1 MNFIDI
7 FIAAAFLVF
16 GWIGFRRGILRTVLS
31 IVGLLVG
38 GAAGAIATPSIQ
50 SLISSSSFGFK
61 PTIGLTTII
70 LGASLGMFL
79 FGILGSFLRVVLLPL
94 PFMKTID
101 SLIGFGLAIV
111 AVASI
116 SSTLSSAAQVIP
128 NKTVN
133 NLFSQSQLISQIE
146 QYLPDRFKNAAQKIQ
161 NVITDSPLPEVF
173 RSLVESRIAPSQL
186 AEDVNVPEIVNQSV
200 ASTVRIDGIAESCSA
215 AMVGTGFIIS
225 PERVI
230 TNAHV
235 VAGVKDPV
243 VTLSNTK
250 IQLGGKVIAIDRKKD
265 VAVVYVPGLNGDE
278 LTFIGPATP
287 NEIGFVVG
295 YPNGGSLSTTAVS
308 VSSEFES
315 FGTDIDGNGETKR
328 DVIVFGGDVRPGN
341 SGGPLLNQQGQVLG
355 VVFAADAQ
363 NKNTGYAISPGEVIK
378 FITDAKSKTEQI
390 STGDCAKTRS

>member
-31 IVGLLVG
+31 IIGLVVG

-50 SLISSSSFGFK
+50 SLISSSAFGFK

-79 FGILGSFLRVVLLPL
+79 FGILGSFLRVVLLPF
-94 PFMKTID
+94 PFMKTLD
-101 SLIGFGLAIV
+101 SLIGFVLAIV

-133 NLFSQSQLISQIE
+133 NLFAESQLITQVNN
-146 QYLPDRFKNAAQKIQ
+146 YLPDRFKNAAQKIQ

-186 AEDVNVPEIVNQSV
+186 AEEVNVPEIVNRAV
-200 ASTVRIDGIAESCSA
+200 ASTVRVDGVSEKCSA
-215 AMVGTGFIIS
+215 AMVGTGFIVS
-225 PERVI
+225 NERVI

-243 VTLSNTK
+243 ITPSKTK
-250 IQLGGKVIAIDRKKD
+250 TSLVGKVIAIDRKKD
-265 VAVVYVPGLNGDE
+265 IAVIYVPGLSADK
-278 LTFIGPATP
+278 LTFIGPTTP

-295 YPNGGSLSTTAVS
+295 YPNGGGLRINAVA

-315 FGTDIDGNGETKR
+315 IGTDIDGNGETKR

-341 SGGPLLNQQGQVLG
+341 SGGPLLNDQGQVLG
-355 VVFAADAQ
+355 IVFAADAE
-363 NKNTGYAISPGEVIK
+363 NKNTGYALAPNEVAKIISE
-378 FITDAKSKTEQI
+378 T
-390 STGDCAKTRS
+390 STLMENIETGNCAKTS

>member
-1 MNFIDI
+1 MNFIDV

-31 IVGLLVG
+31 IIGLLVG

-50 SLISSSSFGFK
+50 SLISNNAFGFK
-61 PTIGLTTII
+61 PTIGLTSII

-79 FGILGSFLRVVLLPL
+79 FGILGSFLRVVLLPF

-101 SLIGFGLAIV
+101 SLIGFGLAII

-133 NLFSQSQLISQIE
+133 NLFSQSQFIAQIDL
-146 QYLPDRFKNAAQKIQ
+146 YLPERFKNAAQKIQ

-173 RSLVESRIAPSQL
+173 KSLVESRITPTQL
-186 AEDVNVPEIVNQSV
+186 ESDVAIPEIVTKSV

-215 AMVGTGFIIS
+215 AMVGTGFIVS

-235 VAGVKDPV
+235 VAGVIDPV
-243 VTLSNTK
+243 VTVSNSKTQLS
-250 IQLGGKVIAIDRKKD
+250 GKVIAIDRKKD
-265 VAVVYVPGLNGDE
+265 IAIIYVPGLNGE
-278 LTFIGPATP
+278 KLTFIGPATP

-295 YPNGGSLSTTAVS
+295 YPNGGNLRTSAVS

-315 FGTDIDGNGETKR
+315 IGTDIDGNGETKR

-341 SGGPLLNQQGQVLG
+341 SGGPLLNEQGQVLG
-355 VVFAADAQ
+355 VVFAADAE
-363 NKNTGYAISPGEVIK
+363 NKNTGYALAPSEV
-378 FITDAKSKTEQI
+378 AKLVSETSSVMEAI
-390 STGDCAKTRS
+390 ETGNCAKAS

>member
-7 FIAAAFLVF
+7 FITAAFLIF
-16 GWIGFRRGILRTVLS
+16 GWIGFRRGILRTILS
-31 IVGLLVG
+31 IIGLIVG

-50 SLISSSSFGFK
+50 SLISSNAFGFK
-61 PTIGLTTII
+61 PTIGLTSII

-79 FGILGSFLRVVLLPL
+79 FGILGSFLRVVLLPF

-133 NLFSQSQLISQIE
+133 NLFSQSQIISQID
-146 QYLPDRFKNAAQKIQ
+146 QYLPERFKNAAQKIQ

-173 RSLVESRIAPSQL
+173 KSLVESRITPTQL
-186 AEDVNVPEIVNQSV
+186 ESDVAIPEIVTKSV

-215 AMVGTGFIIS
+215 AMVGTGFIVS

-235 VAGVKDPV
+235 VAGVKEPV
-243 VTLSNTK
+243 ITLFNSQT
-250 IQLGGKVIAIDRKKD
+250 QLGGRVIAIDRKKD
-265 VAVVYVPGLNGDE
+265 IAIIFVPGLTGE
-278 LTFIGPATP
+278 KLTFIGPVTP

-295 YPNGGSLSTTAVS
+295 YPNGGNLRTMPVS
-308 VSSEFES
+308 VTSEFES
-315 FGTDIDGNGETKR
+315 IGTDIDGNGETRR
-328 DVIVFGGDVRPGN
+328 DVIVFGGDVKPGN
-341 SGGPLLNQQGQVLG
+341 SGGPLLNDQGQVLG
-355 VVFAADAQ
+355 VVFAADAE
-363 NKNTGYAISPGEVIK
+363 NKNTGYALAPSEVAKLVSETSSVMQAIETGE
-378 FITDAKSKTEQI
+378 
-390 STGDCAKTRS
+390 CAKVS

>member
-7 FIAAAFLVF
+7 FIAAAFLIF
-16 GWIGFRRGILRTVLS
+16 GWIGFRRGILRTILS
-31 IVGLLVG
+31 IIGLIVG

-50 SLISSSSFGFK
+50 SLISNNAFGFK
-61 PTIGLTTII
+61 PTIGLTSII

-79 FGILGSFLRVVLLPL
+79 FGVLGSFLRVVLLPF

-133 NLFSQSQLISQIE
+133 NLFSQSQLISQID
-146 QYLPDRFKNAAQKIQ
+146 QYLPARFKDAAQKIQ

-173 RSLVESRIAPSQL
+173 KSLVESRITPTQL
-186 AEDVNVPEIVNQSV
+186 ETDVAIPEIVTKSV

-215 AMVGTGFIIS
+215 AMVGTGFIVS

-235 VAGVKDPV
+235 VAGVKEPV
-243 VTLSNTK
+243 ITLFNSQT
-250 IQLGGKVIAIDRKKD
+250 QLGGRVIAIDRKKD
-265 VAVVYVPGLNGDE
+265 IAIIFVPGLTGE
-278 LTFIGPATP
+278 KLTFIGPVTP

-295 YPNGGSLSTTAVS
+295 YPNGGNLRTMPVS
-308 VSSEFES
+308 VTSEFES
-315 FGTDIDGNGETKR
+315 IGTDIDGNGETR
-328 DVIVFGGDVRPGN
+328 REVIVFGGDVKPGN
-341 SGGPLLNQQGQVLG
+341 SGGPLLNDQGQVLG
-355 VVFAADAQ
+355 VVFAADAE
-363 NKNTGYAISPGEVIK
+363 NKNTGYALAPSEVAKLVSETSSVMQAIETGE
-378 FITDAKSKTEQI
+378 
-390 STGDCAKTRS
+390 CAKAS

>member
-1 MNFIDI
+1 MNFIYV

-31 IVGLLVG
+31 IIGLLVG

-50 SLISSSSFGFK
+50 SLISNNAFGFK
-61 PTIGLTTII
+61 PTIGLTSII

-79 FGILGSFLRVVLLPL
+79 FGILGSFLRVVLLPF

-101 SLIGFGLAIV
+101 SLIGFGLAII

-133 NLFSQSQLISQIE
+133 NLFSQSQFIAQIDL
-146 QYLPDRFKNAAQKIQ
+146 YLPERFKNAAQKIQ

-173 RSLVESRIAPSQL
+173 KSLVESRITPTQL
-186 AEDVNVPEIVNQSV
+186 ESDVAIPEIVTKSV

-215 AMVGTGFIIS
+215 AMVGTGFIVS

-235 VAGVKDPV
+235 VAGVIDPV
-243 VTLSNTK
+243 VTVSNSKTQLS
-250 IQLGGKVIAIDRKKD
+250 GKVIAIDRKKD
-265 VAVVYVPGLNGDE
+265 IAIIYVPGLNGE
-278 LTFIGPATP
+278 KLTFIGPATP

-295 YPNGGSLSTTAVS
+295 YPNGGNLRTSAVS

-315 FGTDIDGNGETKR
+315 IGTDIDGNGETKR

-341 SGGPLLNQQGQVLG
+341 SGGPLLNEQGQVLG
-355 VVFAADAQ
+355 VVFAADAE
-363 NKNTGYAISPGEVIK
+363 NKNTGYALAPSEV
-378 FITDAKSKTEQI
+378 AKLVSETSSVIQEI
-390 STGDCAKTRS
+390 ETGNCAKAS

>member
-7 FIAAAFLVF
+7 FIAAAFLIF
-16 GWIGFRRGILRTVLS
+16 GWIGFRRGILRTILS
-31 IVGLLVG
+31 IIGLIVG

-50 SLISSSSFGFK
+50 SLISSNAFGFK
-61 PTIGLTTII
+61 PTIGLTSII

-79 FGILGSFLRVVLLPL
+79 FGILGSFLRVVLLPF

-101 SLIGFGLAIV
+101 SLIGFGLAFV

-133 NLFSQSQLISQIE
+133 NLFSQSQLISQID
-146 QYLPDRFKNAAQKIQ
+146 QYLPERFKDAAQKIQ

-173 RSLVESRIAPSQL
+173 KSLVESRITPTQL
-186 AEDVNVPEIVNQSV
+186 ESDVAIPAIVTKSV

-215 AMVGTGFIIS
+215 AMVGTGFIVS

-235 VAGVKDPV
+235 VAGVKEPV
-243 VTLSNTK
+243 ITLFNSQT
-250 IQLGGKVIAIDRKKD
+250 QLGGKVIAIDRKKD
-265 VAVVYVPGLNGDE
+265 IAIIFVPGLTGE
-278 LTFIGPATP
+278 KLTFIGPVTP

-295 YPNGGSLSTTAVS
+295 YPNGGNLRTMPVS
-308 VSSEFES
+308 VTSEFES
-315 FGTDIDGNGETKR
+315 IGTDIDGNGETR
-328 DVIVFGGDVRPGN
+328 REVIVFGGDVKPGN
-341 SGGPLLNQQGQVLG
+341 SGGPLLNDQGQVLG
-355 VVFAADAQ
+355 VVFAADAE
-363 NKNTGYAISPGEVIK
+363 NKNTGYALAPSEVAKLVSETSSVMQAIETGE
-378 FITDAKSKTEQI
+378 
-390 STGDCAKTRS
+390 CAKAS

>member
-31 IVGLLVG
+31 IIGLLVG

-50 SLISSSSFGFK
+50 SLISNNAFGFK
-61 PTIGLTTII
+61 PTIGLTSII

-79 FGILGSFLRVVLLPL
+79 FGILGSFLRVVLLPF

-101 SLIGFGLAIV
+101 SLIGFGLAII

-133 NLFSQSQLISQIE
+133 NLFSQSQFIAQIDL
-146 QYLPDRFKNAAQKIQ
+146 YLPERFKNAAQKIQ

-173 RSLVESRIAPSQL
+173 KSLVESRITPTQL
-186 AEDVNVPEIVNQSV
+186 ESDVAIPEIVTKSV

-215 AMVGTGFIIS
+215 AMVGTGFIVS

-235 VAGVKDPV
+235 VAGVIDPV
-243 VTLSNTK
+243 VTVSNSKTQLS
-250 IQLGGKVIAIDRKKD
+250 GKVIAIDRKKD
-265 VAVVYVPGLNGDE
+265 IAIIYVPGLNGE
-278 LTFIGPATP
+278 KLTFIGPATP

-295 YPNGGSLSTTAVS
+295 YPNGGNLRTSAVS

-315 FGTDIDGNGETKR
+315 IGTDIDGNGETKR

-341 SGGPLLNQQGQVLG
+341 SGGPLLNEQGQVLG
-355 VVFAADAQ
+355 VVFAADAE
-363 NKNTGYAISPGEVIK
+363 NKNTGYALAPSEV
-378 FITDAKSKTEQI
+378 AKLVSETSSVMEAI
-390 STGDCAKTRS
+390 ETGNCAKAS

>member
-1 MNFIDI
+1 MNFIDV

-31 IVGLLVG
+31 IIGLLVG

-50 SLISSSSFGFK
+50 SLISNNAFGFK
-61 PTIGLTTII
+61 PTIGLTSII

-79 FGILGSFLRVVLLPL
+79 FGILGSFLRVVLLPF

-101 SLIGFGLAIV
+101 SLIGFGLAII

-133 NLFSQSQLISQIE
+133 NLFSQSQFIAQIDL
-146 QYLPDRFKNAAQKIQ
+146 YLPERFKNAAQKIQ

-173 RSLVESRIAPSQL
+173 KSLVESRITPTQL
-186 AEDVNVPEIVNQSV
+186 ESDVAIPEIVTKSV

-215 AMVGTGFIIS
+215 AMVGTGFIVS

-235 VAGVKDPV
+235 VAGVIDPV
-243 VTLSNTK
+243 VTVSNSKTQLS
-250 IQLGGKVIAIDRKKD
+250 GKVIAIDRKKD
-265 VAVVYVPGLNGDE
+265 IAIIYVPGLNGE
-278 LTFIGPATP
+278 KLTFIGPATP

-295 YPNGGSLSTTAVS
+295 YPNGGNLRTSAVS

-315 FGTDIDGNGETKR
+315 IGTDIDGNGETKR

-341 SGGPLLNQQGQVLG
+341 SGGPLLNEQGQVLG
-355 VVFAADAQ
+355 VVFAADAE
-363 NKNTGYAISPGEVIK
+363 NKNTGYALAPSEV
-378 FITDAKSKTEQI
+378 AKLVSETSSVIQEI
-390 STGDCAKTRS
+390 ETGKCAKAA

>member
-7 FIAAAFLVF
+7 FIAAAFLIF
-16 GWIGFRRGILRTVLS
+16 GWIGFRRGILRTILS
-31 IVGLLVG
+31 IIGLIVG

-50 SLISSSSFGFK
+50 SLISNNAFGFK
-61 PTIGLTTII
+61 PTIGLTSII

-79 FGILGSFLRVVLLPL
+79 FGVLGSFLRVVLLPL

-101 SLIGFGLAIV
+101 SLIGFGLAII

-133 NLFSQSQLISQIE
+133 NLFSQSQLISQID
-146 QYLPDRFKNAAQKIQ
+146 QYLPERFKDAAQKIQ

-173 RSLVESRIAPSQL
+173 KSLVESRITPTQL
-186 AEDVNVPEIVNQSV
+186 ESDVAIPEIVTKSV

-215 AMVGTGFIIS
+215 AMVGTGFIVS

-235 VAGVKDPV
+235 VAGVKEPV
-243 VTLSNTK
+243 ITLFNSQT
-250 IQLGGKVIAIDRKKD
+250 QLGGRVIAIDRKKD
-265 VAVVYVPGLNGDE
+265 IAIIFVPGLTGE
-278 LTFIGPATP
+278 KLTFIGPVTP

-295 YPNGGSLSTTAVS
+295 YPNGGNLRTMPVS
-308 VSSEFES
+308 VTSEFES
-315 FGTDIDGNGETKR
+315 IGTDIDGNGETRR
-328 DVIVFGGDVRPGN
+328 DVIVFGGDVKPGN
-341 SGGPLLNQQGQVLG
+341 SGGPLLNGQGQVLG
-355 VVFAADAQ
+355 VVFAADAE
-363 NKNTGYAISPGEVIK
+363 NKNTGYALAPSEVAKLVSETSSVMQAIETGE
-378 FITDAKSKTEQI
+378 
-390 STGDCAKTRS
+390 CAKAN

>member
-1 MNFIDI
+1 MNFIDV

-31 IVGLLVG
+31 IIGLLVG

-50 SLISSSSFGFK
+50 SLISNNAFGFK
-61 PTIGLTTII
+61 PTIGLTSII

-79 FGILGSFLRVVLLPL
+79 FGILGSFLRVVLLPF

-101 SLIGFGLAIV
+101 SLIGYGLAII

-133 NLFSQSQLISQIE
+133 NLFSQSQFIAQIDL
-146 QYLPDRFKNAAQKIQ
+146 YLPERFKNAAQKIQ

-173 RSLVESRIAPSQL
+173 KSLVESRITPTQL
-186 AEDVNVPEIVNQSV
+186 ESDVAIPEIVTKSV

-215 AMVGTGFIIS
+215 AMVGTGFIVS

-235 VAGVKDPV
+235 VAGVIDPV
-243 VTLSNTK
+243 VTVSNSKTQLS
-250 IQLGGKVIAIDRKKD
+250 GKVIAIDRKKD
-265 VAVVYVPGLNGDE
+265 IAIIYVPGLNGE
-278 LTFIGPATP
+278 KLTFIGPATP

-295 YPNGGSLSTTAVS
+295 YPNGGSLRISAVS

-315 FGTDIDGNGETKR
+315 IGTDIDGNGEVKR

-341 SGGPLLNQQGQVLG
+341 SGGPLLNEQGQVLG
-355 VVFAADAQ
+355 VVFAADAE
-363 NKNTGYAISPGEVIK
+363 NKNTGYALAPSEV
-378 FITDAKSKTEQI
+378 AKLVSETASLMQEI
-390 STGDCAKTRS
+390 ETGKCAKAA

>member
-7 FIAAAFLVF
+7 FIAAAFLIF
-16 GWIGFRRGILRTVLS
+16 GWIGFRRGILRTILS
-31 IVGLLVG
+31 IIGLIVG

-50 SLISSSSFGFK
+50 SLISNNAFGFK
-61 PTIGLTTII
+61 PTIGLTSII

-79 FGILGSFLRVVLLPL
+79 FGVLGSFLRVVLLPF

-101 SLIGFGLAIV
+101 SLIGFGLAII

-116 SSTLSSAAQVIP
+116 SSTLSSAAEVIP

-133 NLFSQSQLISQIE
+133 NLFSQSQLISQID
-146 QYLPDRFKNAAQKIQ
+146 QYLPERFKDAAQKIQ

-186 AEDVNVPEIVNQSV
+186 AEEVNVPEIVKQSV
-200 ASTVRIDGIAESCSA
+200 ASTVRIDGISEKCSA
-215 AMVGTGFIIS
+215 AMVGTGFIVS
-225 PERVI
+225 NERVI

-235 VAGVKDPV
+235 VAGVKEPV
-243 VTLSNTK
+243 VTLSGTK
-250 IQLGGKVIAIDRKKD
+250 IQLAGKVIAIDRKKD
-265 VAVVYVPGLNGDE
+265 IAVIYVPGLNGE
-278 LTFIGPATP
+278 RLTFIGPVSP

-295 YPNGGSLSTTAVS
+295 YPNGGSLRTSAVS

-315 FGTDIDGNGETKR
+315 VGTDIDGNGETKR
-328 DVIVFGGDVRPGN
+328 DVIVFGGDVKPGN

-355 VVFAADAQ
+355 VVFAADAE
-363 NKNTGYAISPGEVIK
+363 NKNTGYALAPSEVASLVSETTSRIEN
-378 FITDAKSKTEQI
+378 ID
-390 STGDCAKTRS
+390 TGNCAKAS

>member
-7 FIAAAFLVF
+7 FIAAAFLIF
-16 GWIGFRRGILRTVLS
+16 GWIGFRRGILRTILS
-31 IVGLLVG
+31 IIGLIVG

-50 SLISSSSFGFK
+50 SLISNNAFGFK
-61 PTIGLTTII
+61 PTIGLTSII

-79 FGILGSFLRVVLLPL
+79 FGVLGSFLRVVLLPL

-101 SLIGFGLAIV
+101 SLIGFVLAIV

-133 NLFSQSQLISQIE
+133 NLFSQSQIISQID
-146 QYLPDRFKNAAQKIQ
+146 QYLPERFKDAAQKIQ

-173 RSLVESRIAPSQL
+173 KSLVESRITPTQL
-186 AEDVNVPEIVNQSV
+186 ESDVAIPEIVTKSV

-215 AMVGTGFIIS
+215 AMVGTGFIVS

-235 VAGVKDPV
+235 VAGVKEPV
-243 VTLSNTK
+243 ITLFNSQT
-250 IQLGGKVIAIDRKKD
+250 QLGGRVIAIDRKKD
-265 VAVVYVPGLNGDE
+265 IAIIFVPGLTGE
-278 LTFIGPATP
+278 KLTFIGPVTP

-295 YPNGGSLSTTAVS
+295 YPNGGNLRTMPVS
-308 VSSEFES
+308 VTSEFES
-315 FGTDIDGNGETKR
+315 IGTDIDGNGETR
-328 DVIVFGGDVRPGN
+328 REVIVFGGDVKPGN
-341 SGGPLLNQQGQVLG
+341 SGGPLLNDQGQVLG
-355 VVFAADAQ
+355 VVFAADAE
-363 NKNTGYAISPGEVIK
+363 NKNTGYALAPSEVAKLVSETSSVMQAIETGE
-378 FITDAKSKTEQI
+378 
-390 STGDCAKTRS
+390 CAKAS

>member
-1 MNFIDI
+1 MNFIDV

-31 IVGLLVG
+31 IIGLLVG

-50 SLISSSSFGFK
+50 SLISNNAFGFK
-61 PTIGLTTII
+61 PTIGLTSII

-79 FGILGSFLRVVLLPL
+79 FGILGSFLRVVLLPF

-101 SLIGFGLAIV
+101 SLIGFVLAII

-133 NLFSQSQLISQIE
+133 NLFSQSQFIAQIDL
-146 QYLPDRFKNAAQKIQ
+146 YLPERFKNAAQKIQ

-173 RSLVESRIAPSQL
+173 KSLVESRITPTQL
-186 AEDVNVPEIVNQSV
+186 ESDVAIPEIVTKSV

-215 AMVGTGFIIS
+215 AMVGTGFIVS

-235 VAGVKDPV
+235 VAGVIDPV
-243 VTLSNTK
+243 VTVSNSKTQLS
-250 IQLGGKVIAIDRKKD
+250 GKVIAIDRKKD
-265 VAVVYVPGLNGDE
+265 IAIIYVPGLNGE
-278 LTFIGPATP
+278 KLTFIGPATP

-295 YPNGGSLSTTAVS
+295 YPNGGNLRTSAVS

-315 FGTDIDGNGETKR
+315 IGTDIDGNGETKR

-341 SGGPLLNQQGQVLG
+341 SGGPLLNEQGQVLG
-355 VVFAADAQ
+355 VVFAADAE
-363 NKNTGYAISPGEVIK
+363 NKNTGYALAPSEV
-378 FITDAKSKTEQI
+378 AKLVSETSSVMEAI
-390 STGDCAKTRS
+390 ETGNCAKAS

>member
-1 MNFIDI
+1 MNFVDI
-7 FIAAAFLVF
+7 FIAAAFLIF
-16 GWIGFRRGILRTVLS
+16 GWIGFRRGILRTILS
-31 IVGLLVG
+31 IIGLIVG

-50 SLISSSSFGFK
+50 SLISNNAFGFK
-61 PTIGLTTII
+61 PTIGLTSII

-79 FGILGSFLRVVLLPL
+79 FGILGSFLRVVLLPF

-133 NLFSQSQLISQIE
+133 NLFSQSQLISQID
-146 QYLPDRFKNAAQKIQ
+146 QYLPERFKDAAQKIQ

-173 RSLVESRIAPSQL
+173 KSLVESRITPTQL
-186 AEDVNVPEIVNQSV
+186 ESDVAIPEIVTKSV

-215 AMVGTGFIIS
+215 AMVGTGFIVS

-235 VAGVKDPV
+235 VAGVKEPV
-243 VTLSNTK
+243 ITLFNSQT
-250 IQLGGKVIAIDRKKD
+250 QLGGRVIAIDRKKD
-265 VAVVYVPGLNGDE
+265 IAIIFVPGLTGE
-278 LTFIGPATP
+278 KLTFIGPVTP

-295 YPNGGSLSTTAVS
+295 YPNGGNLRTMPVS
-308 VSSEFES
+308 VTSEFES
-315 FGTDIDGNGETKR
+315 IGTDIDGNGETR
-328 DVIVFGGDVRPGN
+328 REVIVFGGDVKPGN
-341 SGGPLLNQQGQVLG
+341 SGGPLLNDQGQVLG
-355 VVFAADAQ
+355 VVFAADAE
-363 NKNTGYAISPGEVIK
+363 NKNTGYALAPSEVAKLVSETSSVMQAIETGE
-378 FITDAKSKTEQI
+378 
-390 STGDCAKTRS
+390 CAKAS

>member
-7 FIAAAFLVF
+7 FIAAAFLIF
-16 GWIGFRRGILRTVLS
+16 GWIGFRRGILRTILS
-31 IVGLLVG
+31 IIGLIVG

-50 SLISSSSFGFK
+50 SLISNNAFGFK
-61 PTIGLTTII
+61 PTIGLTSII

-79 FGILGSFLRVVLLPL
+79 FGVLGSFLRVVLLPL

-133 NLFSQSQLISQIE
+133 NLFSQSQLISQID
-146 QYLPDRFKNAAQKIQ
+146 QYLPERFKDAAQKIQ

-173 RSLVESRIAPSQL
+173 KSLVESRITPTQL
-186 AEDVNVPEIVNQSV
+186 ETDVAIPEIVTQSV

-215 AMVGTGFIIS
+215 AMVGTGFIVS

-235 VAGVKDPV
+235 VAGVKEPV
-243 VTLSNTK
+243 ITLFNSQT
-250 IQLGGKVIAIDRKKD
+250 QLGGRVIAIDRKKD
-265 VAVVYVPGLNGDE
+265 IAIIFVPGLTGE
-278 LTFIGPATP
+278 KLTFIGPVTP

-295 YPNGGSLSTTAVS
+295 YPNGGNLRTMPVS
-308 VSSEFES
+308 VTSEFES
-315 FGTDIDGNGETKR
+315 IGTDIDGNGETRR
-328 DVIVFGGDVRPGN
+328 DVIVFGGDVKPGN
-341 SGGPLLNQQGQVLG
+341 SGGPLLNDQGQVLG
-355 VVFAADAQ
+355 VVFAADAE
-363 NKNTGYAISPGEVIK
+363 NKNTGYALAPSEVAKLVSETSSVMQAIETGE
-378 FITDAKSKTEQI
+378 
-390 STGDCAKTRS
+390 CAKAS

>member
-1 MNFIDI
+1 MNFLDI

-31 IVGLLVG
+31 IIGLVVG

-50 SLISSSSFGFK
+50 SLISSSTFGFK

-79 FGILGSFLRVVLLPL
+79 FGVLGSFLRVVLLPF

-101 SLIGFGLAIV
+101 SLIGFVLAIV

-133 NLFSQSQLISQIE
+133 NLFENSQLISQID

-161 NVITDSPLPEVF
+161 NVITNSPLPGVF
-173 RSLVESRIAPSQL
+173 RSMVESRIIPSQL
-186 AEDVNVPEIVNQSV
+186 EEEIEIPDLVANSI

-215 AMVGTGFIIS
+215 AMVGTGFIIAN
-225 PERVI
+225 ERVI

-235 VAGVKDPV
+235 VAGVQDPV
-243 VTLSNTK
+243 ITLSNSQT
-250 IQLGGKVIAIDRKKD
+250 QLGGKVIAIDRKKD
-265 VAVVYVPGLNGDE
+265 IAIIFVPGLTGE
-278 LTFIGPATP
+278 KLTFIGPVTP
-287 NEIGFVVG
+287 NEVGFVVG
-295 YPNGGSLSTTAVS
+295 YPNGGSLRTNAVS
-308 VSSEFES
+308 VSAEFES
-315 FGTDIDGNGETKR
+315 LGTDIDGNGEAR
-328 DVIVFGGDVRPGN
+328 RAVIVFGGDVKPGN
-341 SGGPLLNQQGQVLG
+341 SGGPLLNDQGQVLG
-355 VVFAADAQ
+355 VVFAADEQ
-363 NKNTGYAISPGEVIK
+363 NKNTGYALAPGEV
-378 FITDAKSKTEQI
+378 AKLISETTSKIDSVT
-390 STGDCAKTRS
+390 TGNCAKAS

>member
-7 FIAAAFLVF
+7 FIAAAFLIF
-16 GWIGFRRGILRTVLS
+16 GWIGFRRGILRTILS
-31 IVGLLVG
+31 IIGLIVG

-50 SLISSSSFGFK
+50 SLISNNAFGFK
-61 PTIGLTTII
+61 PTIGLTSII

-79 FGILGSFLRVVLLPL
+79 FGVLGSFLRVVLLPF

-133 NLFSQSQLISQIE
+133 NLFSQSQLISQID
-146 QYLPDRFKNAAQKIQ
+146 QYLPERFKDAAQKIQ

-173 RSLVESRIAPSQL
+173 KSLVESRITPTQL
-186 AEDVNVPEIVNQSV
+186 ETDVAIPEIVTKSV

-215 AMVGTGFIIS
+215 AMVGTGFIVS

-235 VAGVKDPV
+235 VAGVKEPV
-243 VTLSNTK
+243 ITLFNSQS
-250 IQLGGKVIAIDRKKD
+250 QLGGRVIAIDREKD
-265 VAVVYVPGLNGDE
+265 IAIIFVPGLTGE
-278 LTFIGPATP
+278 KLTFIGPVTP

-295 YPNGGSLSTTAVS
+295 YPNGGNLRTMPVS
-308 VSSEFES
+308 VTSEFES
-315 FGTDIDGNGETKR
+315 IGTDIDGNGETRR
-328 DVIVFGGDVRPGN
+328 DVIVFGGDVKPGN
-341 SGGPLLNQQGQVLG
+341 SGGPLLNDQGQVLG
-355 VVFAADAQ
+355 VVFAADAE
-363 NKNTGYAISPGEVIK
+363 NKNTGYALAPSEVAKLVSETSSVMQAIETGE
-378 FITDAKSKTEQI
+378 
-390 STGDCAKTRS
+390 CAKAS

>member
-1 MNFIDI
+1 MNFIDV

-31 IVGLLVG
+31 IIGLLVG

-50 SLISSSSFGFK
+50 SLISNNAFGFK
-61 PTIGLTTII
+61 PTIGLTSII

-79 FGILGSFLRVVLLPL
+79 FGILGSFLRVVLLPF

-101 SLIGFGLAIV
+101 SLIGFVLAII

-133 NLFSQSQLISQIE
+133 NLFSQSQFIAQIDL
-146 QYLPDRFKNAAQKIQ
+146 YLPERFKNAAQKIQ

-173 RSLVESRIAPSQL
+173 KSLVESRITPTQL
-186 AEDVNVPEIVNQSV
+186 ESDVAIPEIVTKSV

-215 AMVGTGFIIS
+215 AMVGTGFIVS

-235 VAGVKDPV
+235 VAGVIDPV
-243 VTLSNTK
+243 VTVSNSKTQLS
-250 IQLGGKVIAIDRKKD
+250 GKVIAIDRKKD
-265 VAVVYVPGLNGDE
+265 IAIIYVPGLNGE
-278 LTFIGPATP
+278 KLTFIGPATP

-295 YPNGGSLSTTAVS
+295 YPNGGNLRTSAVS

-315 FGTDIDGNGETKR
+315 IGTDIDGNGETKR

-341 SGGPLLNQQGQVLG
+341 SGGPLLNEQGQVLG
-355 VVFAADAQ
+355 VVFAADAE
-363 NKNTGYAISPGEVIK
+363 NKDTGYALAPSEV
-378 FITDAKSKTEQI
+378 AKIVSETSSVMEAI
-390 STGDCAKTRS
+390 ETGKCAKAS

>member
-7 FIAAAFLVF
+7 FIAAAFLIF
-16 GWIGFRRGILRTVLS
+16 GWIGFRRGILRTILS
-31 IVGLLVG
+31 IIGLIVG

-50 SLISSSSFGFK
+50 SLISNNAFGFK
-61 PTIGLTTII
+61 PTIGLTSII

-79 FGILGSFLRVVLLPL
+79 FGVLGSFLRVVLLPL

-101 SLIGFGLAIV
+101 SLIGFGLAII

-133 NLFSQSQLISQIE
+133 NLFSQSQLISQID
-146 QYLPDRFKNAAQKIQ
+146 QYLPERFKDAAQKIQ

-173 RSLVESRIAPSQL
+173 KSLVESRITPTQL
-186 AEDVNVPEIVNQSV
+186 ETDVAIPEIVTKSV

-215 AMVGTGFIIS
+215 AMVGTGFIVS

-235 VAGVKDPV
+235 VAGVKEPV
-243 VTLSNTK
+243 ITLFNSQT
-250 IQLGGKVIAIDRKKD
+250 QLGGRVIAIDRKKD
-265 VAVVYVPGLNGDE
+265 IAIIFVPGLTGE
-278 LTFIGPATP
+278 KLTFIGPVTP

-295 YPNGGSLSTTAVS
+295 YPNGGNLRTMPVS
-308 VSSEFES
+308 VTSEFES
-315 FGTDIDGNGETKR
+315 IGTDIDGNGETR
-328 DVIVFGGDVRPGN
+328 REVIVFGGDVKPGN
-341 SGGPLLNQQGQVLG
+341 SGGPLLNDQGQVLG
-355 VVFAADAQ
+355 VVFAADAE
-363 NKNTGYAISPGEVIK
+363 NKNTGYALAPSEVAKLVSETSSVMQAIETGE
-378 FITDAKSKTEQI
+378 
-390 STGDCAKTRS
+390 CAKAS

>member
-1 MNFIDI
+1 MNFIDV

-16 GWIGFRRGILRTVLS
+16 GLIGFRRGILRTVLS
-31 IVGLLVG
+31 ITGLLVG

-50 SLISSSSFGFK
+50 SLISNNAFGFK
-61 PTIGLTTII
+61 PTIGLTSII

-79 FGILGSFLRVVLLPL
+79 FGILGSFLRVVLLPF

-101 SLIGFGLAIV
+101 SLIGFGLAII

-133 NLFSQSQLISQIE
+133 NLFSQSQFIAQIDL
-146 QYLPDRFKNAAQKIQ
+146 YLPERFKNAAQKIQ

-173 RSLVESRIAPSQL
+173 KSLVESRITPTQL
-186 AEDVNVPEIVNQSV
+186 ESDVAIPEIVTKSV

-215 AMVGTGFIIS
+215 AMVGTGFIVS

-235 VAGVKDPV
+235 VAGVIDPV
-243 VTLSNTK
+243 VTVSNSKTQLS
-250 IQLGGKVIAIDRKKD
+250 GKVIAIDRKKD
-265 VAVVYVPGLNGDE
+265 IAIIYVPGLNGE
-278 LTFIGPATP
+278 KLTFIGPATP

-295 YPNGGSLSTTAVS
+295 YPNGGNLRTSAVS

-315 FGTDIDGNGETKR
+315 IGTDIDGNGETKR

-341 SGGPLLNQQGQVLG
+341 SGGPLLNEQGQVLG
-355 VVFAADAQ
+355 VVFAADAE
-363 NKNTGYAISPGEVIK
+363 NKNTGYALAPSEV
-378 FITDAKSKTEQI
+378 AKLVSETSSVMEAI
-390 STGDCAKTRS
+390 ETGNCAKAS